1 MRPRHQ
7 HTRPL
12 LRPGLSMESRSK
24 KLRQER
30 ASLGAQQ
37 GDPDAPAGGTLFGR
51 KARLQA
57 ELDRAQSDEAPLA
70 SAATPSASST
80 LVGAVHGR
88 SIRTIERDMRL
99 IEAEI
104 ETVTRRIAE

>member
-1 MRPRHQ
+1 
-7 HTRPL
+7 
-12 LRPGLSMESRSK
+12 MESRSK

-57 ELDRAQSDEAPLA
+57 ELDRAQSEDAPLA
-70 SAATPSASST
+70 TGANTGASST

-88 SIRTIERDMRL
+88 SALVIERDMRL

-104 ETVTRRIAE
+104 ESVNRRIAEIDRLILRQERKPGR